1 MNECEREGGRGGRR
15 PGVREG
21 RRKRKR
27 DEDGLSRG
35 QRKEEC
41 IPGRVNP
48 WGLEWLTI
56 PWIRAFRLAP
66 RLFHD
71 RARSLVRAISAVG
84 TRQSTIP
91 ISLSSS
97 AIDSTILNIAR
108 LRRKWIVIRREG
120 GRSRRILRLH
130 AFLSKGQ
137 RGEAESLTRS
147 LP

>member
-1 MNECEREGGRGGRR
+1 MNAKEREGEEGGGR
-15 PGVREG
+15 GVREG
-21 RRKRKR
+21 RRKKKR

-91 ISLSSS
+91 ISSSSS

-120 GRSRRILRLH
+120 DRSRRILRLH

>member
-1 MNECEREGGRGGRR
+1 MNAKEREGGREKAAEDDGR
-15 PGVREG
+15 EEEEEE
-21 RRKRKR
+21 R

-71 RARSLVRAISAVG
+71 RARSRTCNQHQWVRGNQPFLYHRRLPRSIPRFLISRDSAVNG
-84 TRQSTIP
+84 S
-91 ISLSSS
+91 
-97 AIDSTILNIAR
+97 
-108 LRRKWIVIRREG
+108 
-120 GRSRRILRLH
+120 
-130 AFLSKGQ
+130 
-137 RGEAESLTRS
+137 
-147 LP
+147 

>member
-1 MNECEREGGRGGRR
+1 MNAKEREGGRRR
-15 PGVREG
+15 RGMMTEERS
-21 RRKRKR
+21 KRKR

-56 PWIRAFRLAP
+56 PWIRAFHASSTNSCAFP
-66 RLFHD
+66 RTCNQ
-71 RARSLVRAISAVG
+71 RRG
-84 TRQSTIP
+84 NQPIP
-91 ISLSSS
+91 ISSSSS

-108 LRRKWIVIRREG
+108 LPRKWIVIRGEG
-120 GRSRRILRLH
+120 GRSRRVLRLH
-130 AFLSKGQ
+130 AFLSKG
-137 RGEAESLTRS
+137 GEVESLTRS